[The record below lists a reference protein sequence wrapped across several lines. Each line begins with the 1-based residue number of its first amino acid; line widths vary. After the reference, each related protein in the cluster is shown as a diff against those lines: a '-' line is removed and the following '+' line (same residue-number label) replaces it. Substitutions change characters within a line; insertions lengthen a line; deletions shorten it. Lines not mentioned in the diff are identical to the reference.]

1 MNFKKVTEA
10 SYLTADKAST
20 YRAILR
26 YFYMQH
32 ERMREF
38 LYPDDILRHLKEQ
51 GEFTDYTSE
60 QLQAD
65 LDQLVKWGNI
75 IARQEAGKV
84 RTVDEFKKKRFRYQS
99 TPYTV
104 EFERMLVEMEGLGE
118 TFGGSLEKT
127 QFERLQQA
135 LEKVEEALGEN
146 VKEEECSQRLDDVM
160 TYFRAI
166 TKNTADYLAYLNS
179 ERAEE
184 KMQTEAFLAY
194 KEQFTT
200 YLRDFIVGMQ
210 QTSSII
216 QSLLKRMSVDDL
228 TLFFQKAADHKTKAF
243 RFEEQDTEA
252 AKKENEEKWESLK
265 VWFLG
270 DALHQSEYELL
281 EERTNESIRRI
292 TRVMQRL
299 SERHQHFHSRK
310 KDYLHLAKWFDS
322 LENIGDAHHLSAVAF
337 GVFHTKHLHT
347 DHVPTDD
354 IYTDVWEEE
363 AMSHHTKPR
372 IPGNTERT
380 KAGAVTDFTKEKDQ
394 VRKEEEERRKRE
406 KEMIETY
413 IHDNCIDTSEVREV
427 EAYIRKLF
435 LSWIGRAMSKKD
447 RTIKTNMGERVKVEI
462 NRAKK
467 TELWAEDGVMH
478 MPTCTFHFIDRPVVR
493 GEGGV
498 PHGAESIQ

>member
-10 SYLTADKAST
+10 AYLTADKAST

-26 YFYMQH
+26 YFYTQH

-38 LYPDDILRHLKEQ
+38 LYPEDILRHLKDQE
-51 GEFTDYTSE
+51 EFTEYTSD
-60 QLQAD
+60 QLDAD

-84 RTVDEFKKKRFRYQS
+84 RTVDEFKKKRFRFQC

-135 LEKVEEALGEN
+135 LEKVEEALQKDE
-146 VKEEECSQRLDDVM
+146 KREECAQRLDDVM

-179 ERAEE
+179 EKAEE

-210 QTSSII
+210 QTSYVI
-216 QSLLKRMSVDDL
+216 QALLKRL
-228 TLFFQKAADHKTKAF
+228 TPEQLDEFFRKASAHQTKTF
-243 RFEEQDTEA
+243 RFEEQDEEA
-252 AKKENEEKWESLK
+252 MHKENREKWESLK
-265 VWFLG
+265 AWFLG
-270 DALHQSEYELL
+270 DSLHQSEYDLL

-310 KDYLHLAKWFDS
+310 KDYLHLAKWFDRIEDIS
-322 LENIGDAHHLSAVAF
+322 EAHHLSSVAF

-372 IPGNTERT
+372 IVGNTERT
-380 KAGAVTDFTKEKDQ
+380 KAGAVEDFTEEKEQ
-394 VRKEEEERRKRE
+394 VRKEEEQRRTQE
-406 KEMIETY
+406 KEMVEQY
-413 IHDNCIDTSEVREV
+413 IIDNRIDTELLPKV

-435 LSWIGRAMSKKD
+435 LSWIGKAMSKKD
-447 RTIKTNMGERVKVEI
+447 RIIKTNMGERVKVEI
-462 NRAKK
+462 DETRK
-467 TELWAEDGVMH
+467 TQLRAEDGTMH
-478 MPTCTFHFIDRPVVR
+478 MPVCVLHFIDRPSAREKGEVV
-493 GEGGV
+493 
-498 PHGAESIQ
+498 HGAERI